1 MEYYMPV
8 LHDYVGVAEA
18 ADVLGVHWDDS
29 QVPVKV
35 VFEQRKP
42 TIR

>member
-18 ADVLGVHWDDS
+18 ADVLGVHWET
-29 QVPVKV
+29 V
-35 VFEQRKP
+35 RCL
-42 TIR
+42 